1 MMITLDCT
9 LSCCDC
15 VCLWAQNTQDIDS
28 GKKIQFKPNQ
38 SNKQIFQF
46 FFIAATVFVITHS
59 QSDNFLF
66 VCLFVSAS
74 ISISFHHHI
83 YIYHVCLKFNISDK
97 KERKRKF
104 KFKSSYIY
112 YSVFIIIIHHLLFIN
127 ISFITHIHTV
137 NFSNQISRI
146 NQNY

>member
-1 MMITLDCT
+1 MLR
-9 LSCCDC
+9 LC
-15 VCLWAQNTQDIDS
+15 VCVWAQNTQDIDS

-46 FFIAATVFVITHS
+46 FFHCCYCFRYHTFT
-59 QSDNFLF
+59 QSDNFF

-83 YIYHVCLKFNISDK
+83 YIYHVCLKCNISDK

-112 YSVFIIIIHHLLFIN
+112 YSVFIIIIIDHLLFIN
-127 ISFITHIHTV
+127 ISFITHIYTV